1 MRYSENVLI
10 FGTKE
15 GKKMENSEQE
25 VVLQC
30 SKCGKQISENDAC
43 TRDGG
48 KDFMCIECA
57 KRYNN
62 REINDSNKLKK
73 KYVSW
78 TILFAFCIAAVIFTT
93 VAMGIRDLQEKIGVI
108 SLGLLVFCGI
118 SMILYSN
125 WVNKDERSDT
135 KIKSWPEIIAVAI
148 ISPITVFIAFFSC
161 IKSIK
166 NLNKSIKEITLV
178 NKNL

>member
-1 MRYSENVLI
+1 MGN
-10 FGTKE
+10 
-15 GKKMENSEQE
+15 NEQE
-25 VVLQC
+25 VIEIC
-30 SKCGKQISENDAC
+30 SKCGKQIGENDLY
-43 TRDGG
+43 TSDGG
-48 KDFMCIECA
+48 KTYLCVDCA

-62 REINDSNKLKK
+62 KGINDSIELKN

-78 TILFAFCIAAVIFTT
+78 AIVFAFSIATVIFAI
-93 VAMGIRDLQEKIGVI
+93 VSMYIPALQKAIAGIGVI
-108 SLGLLVFCGI
+108 VVVICGI
-118 SMILYSN
+118 SMIVYTN
-125 WVNKDERSDT
+125 WVNKDDERNA
-135 KIKSWPEIIAVAI
+135 KIKSWTEIIVVAI

>member
-1 MRYSENVLI
+1 
-10 FGTKE
+10 
-15 GKKMENSEQE
+15 MENSEQE
-25 VVLQC
+25 VIEICL
-30 SKCGKQISENDAC
+30 KCGKQIGENDLY
-43 TRDGG
+43 TSDGG
-48 KDFMCIECA
+48 KTYLCVDCA

-62 REINDSNKLKK
+62 KGINDSIELKN

-78 TILFAFCIAAVIFTT
+78 AIVFAFCIATVIFAI
-93 VAMGIRDLQEKIGVI
+93 VSMYIPALQKAIAGIGVI
-108 SLGLLVFCGI
+108 VVVICGI
-118 SMILYSN
+118 SMIVYTN
-125 WVNKDERSDT
+125 WVNKDDERNA
-135 KIKSWPEIIAVAI
+135 KIKSWTEIIVVAI